1 VCIPPSAFDEEQ
13 PTLSAHRI
21 ECVVGGTKLRVR
33 MASLVMLIS
42 ILDRCQPSTSDP
54 SPQVWTVLMRQPSS
68 RSGIAPA
75 SHIGLRRSTPTPQ
88 SRFTRASSLPTA
100 LDYGYQT
107 IEELRRPL
115 PEAHVRGDSI
125 HQAHVGGGFIH
136 HTAVIAENEGF
147 LGLGL
152 GPPTHEAD
160 TPSVAASYIVSTHTL
175 LERNTT

>member
-1 VCIPPSAFDEEQ
+1 MTRLV
-13 PTLSAHRI
+13 TLS
-21 ECVVGGTKLRVR
+21 
-33 MASLVMLIS
+33 SFFDS
-42 ILDRCQPSTSDP
+42 CQPSTSDP
-54 SPQVWTVLMRQPSS
+54 SPQVWMLLMRRPPS
-68 RSGIAPA
+68 RSAIVPA